1 MGALG
6 AGAWGCFR
14 EPTGHG
20 SKGLL
25 DPRVPGALDS
35 TELSTFFSPRV
46 PHAQPVTAGRAPSE
60 HLSSSAWSQ
69 ESLEAQRG
77 WATSSKPHRKARML
91 G

>member
-1 MGALG
+1 MGASG
-6 AGAWGCFR
+6 AGVWGCFR
-14 EPTGHG
+14 EPIGHG

-25 DPRVPGALDS
+25 DPRVPRALYS

-46 PHAQPVTAGRAPSE
+46 PHAQPVTAGRAPSK

-77 WATSSKPHRKARML
+77 WATSSKSQRKASTL